1 MFFII
6 QTAKGSR
13 VPLSKQQQELFELKN
28 KQYKAKRRMQIKVTV
43 LLVCLLLVIFA
54 ALMSKAEAKTYTFG
68 IVPQQSATRLALQWS
83 PLLEAVSQHSGYLL
97 EFKTAPS
104 IAEFEKRLAQGQY
117 DFAYMNP
124 YHYQVY
130 SEQPGYQAF
139 AKSKDKKL
147 SGIIVVSKE
156 SDTTIN
162 NVRDLDAQSMAFP
175 APNAFAA
182 SVVLRGYLTQ
192 QEIDFNPFY
201 VGSHDSVYRAVA
213 AGLYPAGGG
222 IPRTFQSSTVKDQL
236 RILWESPGFTPHA
249 IAAHPN
255 VEAPVL
261 AAVQQAFLSMGQD
274 EAQQS
279 LLKALNMKGFVA
291 ANDAEWDDVRELG
304 IGDTHY

>member
-6 QTAKGSR
+6 QTAKGQR
-13 VPLSKQQQELFELKN
+13 APLSKQQQELYELKN
-28 KQYKAKRRMQIKVTV
+28 KQYKAKRRVQIKATV
-43 LLVCLLLVIFA
+43 LIVCLLLVILV
-54 ALMSKAEAKTYTFG
+54 ALSSKAEAKTYTFG

-83 PLLEAVSQHSGYLL
+83 PLLDAVSESSGYQL

-104 IAEFEKRLAQGQY
+104 IPEFEKRLAEGQY

-139 AKSKDKKL
+139 SKSKDKSL

-156 SDTTIN
+156 PDTTIN
-162 NVRDLDAQSMAFP
+162 NIEQLNSQSLAFP
-175 APNAFAA
+175 APRAFAA
-182 SVVLRGYLTQ
+182 SVVTRGYLAQ
-192 QEIDFNPFY
+192 QGIDFSPSY

-222 IPRTFQSSTVKDQL
+222 IPRTFQSSAVKDQL
-236 RILWESPGFTPHA
+236 KVLWTSPGFTPHA
-249 IAAHPN
+249 LAAHPQ
-255 VEAPVL
+255 VDDEVTK
-261 AAVQQAFLSMGQD
+261 AVQQAFLEIGTK
-274 EAQQS
+274 EEQQS

-291 ANDAEWDDVRELG
+291 AADSDWDDVRALG
-304 IGDTHY
+304 IGNTHH